1 MDEVQNAET
10 TVQAETV
17 EKTTAEKLVTGNSK
31 KRGFPKELVLSLVI
45 IAAIIV
51 AIVALTKRTTID
63 LNKYATVRVEG
74 YNTVGVATMV
84 FDYDKFTQDYGQ
96 KIKFKNEN
104 KEEMP
109 IKQLLYGSAASAMLD
124 LNVSG
129 SFDKSSGLSNGD
141 TIVYT
146 WDVDEKSIKEEYG
159 VNVKFKDIKF
169 KVKDLE
175 EIPTFDPFAGVEVIF
190 SGIGPNGTAELKNN
204 SSSEIASLLRLKV
217 DKTSGLSNGDVV
229 TVTLQDDGS
238 QTPTQYFI
246 KRYNAIPTVTEKKF
260 TVEGLGSYV
269 KSASEIPEDA
279 MTKMQSQA
287 QDVINA
293 YVANNWSEIAKLDK
307 LTYIGNY
314 FLYGKS
320 NMYNGQNKIF
330 LVYRA
335 SASLKSEEYGID
347 DAFDYYI
354 GVQYSNLILLADG
367 TCSLD
372 ISSARMLNASFQKTY
387 PGGFFGRTY
396 TFQGYGDLDTMFNK
410 NVTVNIA
417 NYQYENNVVDK

>member
-1 MDEVQNAET
+1 M
-10 TVQAETV
+10 
-17 EKTTAEKLVTGNSK
+17 
-31 KRGFPKELVLSLVI
+31 F
-45 IAAIIV
+45 
-51 AIVALTKRTTID
+51 
-63 LNKYATVRVEG
+63 
-74 YNTVGVATMV
+74 
-84 FDYDKFTQDYGQ
+84 
-96 KIKFKNEN
+96 
-104 KEEMP
+104 
-109 IKQLLYGSAASAMLD
+109 GSAANAFARTV
-124 LNVSG
+124 VSG

-141 TIVYT
+141 TVVYT
-146 WDVDEKSIKEEYG
+146 WDIDTEKVKKAFG
-159 VNVKFKDIKF
+159 VNVKFSDMKL
-169 KVKDLE
+169 KVKGLE
-175 EIPTFDPFAGVEVIF
+175 EVPTFDPFAGVEVIF

-204 SSSEIASLLRLKV
+204 SSSEIASLLRLKM
-217 DKTSGLSNGDVV
+217 DKTNGLSNGDVV

-246 KRYNAIPTVTEKKF
+246 KRYNAIPTATEKKF

-269 KSASEIPEDA
+269 KSASEIPADT

-287 QDVINA
+287 SDVINA
-293 YVANNWSEIAKLDK
+293 YVANNWSEEAKLDK

-314 FLYGKS
+314 FLSAKA

-335 SASLKSEEYGID
+335 SASIKSEEKEID

-372 ISSARMLNASFQKTY
+372 ISSARMLSASLQKKY
-387 PGGFFGRTY
+387 PGGLFGRTY
-396 TFQGYGDLDTMFNK
+396 TFQGYSDLDTMFNK

-417 NYQYENNVVDK
+417 NYEYENNVVDK